1 MKINKSGI
9 NRICTKKEYNDKFK
23 SLGYVVIEEFKEIE
37 KDMSAEDMKIIQE
50 ISDGISIED
59 YSKGGGWY
67 EYEGKSYRKDDLLE
81 VIE

>member
-1 MKINKSGI
+1 MRIKKGGI
-9 NRICTKKEYNDKFK
+9 NRNCTKKEYNDKFK
-23 SLGYVVIEEFKEIE
+23 SLGYEIVEEVAEVEETLIDIE
-37 KDMSAEDMKIIQE
+37 Q
-50 ISDGISIED
+50 

>member
-9 NRICTKKEYNDKFK
+9 NRSCTKKEYNDKFK
-23 SLGYVVIEEFKEIE
+23 SLGYEVVSEIEEETPIDLE
-37 KDMSAEDMKIIQE
+37 N
-50 ISDGISIED
+50 